1 MAAPDSP
8 VSVVAH
14 GRGSPVRSNL
24 SANVLIAAL
33 AFLTSVAQ
41 ARALDP
47 TGRGELAIFLLWP
60 GIVAHLSMMGTHLYL
75 ARESGRNPTNV
86 RRHYRLGYLILVTCC
101 SVASLVWIG
110 ICLMTPVLGSD
121 PSIAVILLTALIIPL
136 SAWNAMQVQIELGRS
151 SFATYNLARIGFSV
165 VYALLIVALITA
177 NLRSVIAFLAA
188 FTVAAGISAIAAQLL
203 IGRSIVHAAIPQAIQ
218 RTPTLTQ
225 LWDGAWPYAVST
237 ALLAVSSMVDR
248 MVISTFFDVRSMGL
262 YVVAIAMSQLQSV
275 INEAISPL
283 FFARSGQATAM
294 ATMDRE
300 WLYRRLR
307 QTVIINA
314 TISVLLLAAVPVLL
328 PLIFGEAYSG
338 AMLIALLLVPAAGLR
353 SMMRPFEE
361 VLKGSGQ
368 ANSQSVAIFTMM
380 GVFLAGSLV
389 AILNGGVP
397 GVAGAMILAA
407 LAGLLTV
414 AGRLSR
420 ILAVPMGALLVPRL
434 DDLLAL
440 RFDIQRFVRI

>member
-8 VSVVAH
+8 VSATTEK
-14 GRGSPVRSNL
+14 RGSPVRSNL

-33 AFLTSVAQ
+33 TFLTSVTQ

-75 ARESGRNPTNV
+75 ARESGRNPNNV
-86 RRHYRLGYLILVTCC
+86 RRHYRLGYVILVTCC
-101 SVASLVWIG
+101 SVASLVWIC
-110 ICLMTPVLGSD
+110 ICLAIPLLGSD
-121 PSIAVILLTALIIPL
+121 PGISVILLTALIIPL

-165 VYALLIVALITA
+165 VYVVLIVALIAA
-177 NLRSVIAFLAA
+177 NLQSVIAFLAA
-188 FTVAAGISAIAAQLL
+188 FTVAAGVAAMGAQIV
-203 IGRSIVHAAIPQAIQ
+203 IGRSMVHAGIPQPIQ
-218 RTPTLTQ
+218 RSPTLTQ
-225 LWDGAWPYAVST
+225 LWDGAWPYAIST

-248 MVISTFFDVRSMGL
+248 MFVSTFFDVRSMGL

-283 FFARSGQATAM
+283 FFARSGQVNAIAT
-294 ATMDRE
+294 TDRE
-300 WLYRRLR
+300 WLFMRLR

-314 TISVLLLAAVPVLL
+314 TISIFLVAAVPVLL
-328 PLIFGEAYSG
+328 PLIFGEAYGG
-338 AMLIALLLVPAAGLR
+338 ATLIALLLIPAAGLR

-361 VLKGSGQ
+361 VLKGRGQ
-368 ANSQSVAIFTMM
+368 ANSQSVAIFVMM

-389 AILNGGVP
+389 AVLNASVP
-397 GVAGAMILAA
+397 GVAGATVAAA
-407 LAGLLTV
+407 LAGLFTV
-414 AGRLSR
+414 VARLSR
-420 ILAVPMGALLVPRL
+420 ILSVGMGALLVPRL
-434 DDLLAL
+434 GDLWAL
-440 RFDIQRFVRI
+440 RLDIQRFVRP